1 MNGLNLKLILSV
13 VDKMTAPVKK
23 LTQTISASMKAAGK
37 AVFEFGDRWEK
48 AGKKMSEAGGFLTS
62 RITAPLAG
70 LGFLS
75 LRTAGQTEQLV
86 NSLVGVAGSA
96 DQARAEL
103 DRLNSWRKG
112 TPFELA
118 DVVDAELALR
128 NAGYSAEEAAQRMEM
143 LGPVA
148 ARMKKPLND
157 VVSSFLDMRLNGK
170 VGSSELLSMVKANVP
185 IVAELGKA
193 LNKTDKQIYAM
204 ADNGKIS
211 FAQVRD
217 AMSAM
222 SAEGG
227 VLAGD
232 MARYATSINGRW
244 KALTDKLS
252 SALDRMGTKLWE
264 KLQIGEKLS
273 GLTDTVE
280 NLVNALLNLPAPVQ
294 SFIGSFLIGA
304 AILGPL
310 VVILG
315 QIVTGIG
322 VLAMGLGK
330 LPIIILGVAQA
341 VSFLGK
347 ALLFLAANPI
357 GLAITAVVAFGVAG
371 YMLVKHWSKV
381 SAFFSNLWDGIKEAF
396 GSAIDWIMGK
406 VDALVGVVTGLISK
420 LSAIKGAFTD
430 NPVTRAWNNTFGSD
444 ETTAPSASGTQSLQP
459 VGMVNGTQRVDTGG
473 ELRIRIDVDGRAKQ
487 VDGKPNDGRMGY
499 SVDTGLMGAGF

>member
-23 LTQTISASMKAAGK
+23 LSQTISTAMKAAGK

-75 LRTAGQTEQLV
+75 LRTAGQTEQLA

-96 DQARAEL
+96 EEARAEL
-103 DRLNSWRKG
+103 TRLNNWRKG

-128 NAGYSAEEAAQRMEM
+128 NAGYSAEEAAQRMAM
-143 LGPVA
+143 LAPVA
-148 ARMKKPLND
+148 ARMKRPLND

-170 VGSSELLSMVKANVP
+170 AGSSELLAMVKANVP

-193 LNKTDKQIYAM
+193 LNKTDQQIYDM
-204 ADNGKIS
+204 ADKGKIS

-227 VLAGD
+227 ALADD
-232 MARYATSINGRW
+232 MGRYAVSINGRW
-244 KALTDKLS
+244 KALTDRMS

-264 KLQIGEKLS
+264 KLQIGDKLS

-280 NLVNALLNLPAPVQ
+280 SLVNALLNLPAPVQ

-304 AILGPL
+304 AILGPI

-330 LPIIILGVAQA
+330 LPIILLGVAKA
-341 VSFLGK
+341 VGFLGK
-347 ALLFLAANPI
+347 TLMFLAANPI
-357 GLAITAVVAFGVAG
+357 GLAITAVVAFGAAG
-371 YMLVKHWSKV
+371 YMLVKHWGTV
-381 SAFFSNLWDGIKEAF
+381 AAFFSNLWDGIKEAF

-406 VDALVGVVTGLISK
+406 VDALVGVVTALMSK
-420 LSAIKGAFTD
+420 LASIKGAFTD
-430 NPVTRAWNNTFGSD
+430 NAVTRAWNSTFGTD
-444 ETTAPSASGTQSLQP
+444 EASAAPASGSLAPQP
-459 VGMVNGTQRVDTGG
+459 VGVANGTQRVDAGG
-473 ELRIRIDVDGRAKQ
+473 ELRIRVDVEGRAKQ
-487 VDGKPNDGRMGY
+487 VDGKPNDSRMGY